1 MVALL
6 PLISAL
12 PKESMEGLPDYF
24 GKAFIF
30 GVMAA
35 HEASLDN
42 DHERLQK
49 IYPIVFIGALSA
61 YQNLVKELTGWTD
74 ESRIIFS
81 SEPLEDLLTLS
92 GFIKIYSELFENPQ
106 LWEVCQKTWDTYFQ
120 QVDPQPFLKQI
131 LAISEYRDVAG
142 YLMPRAIIRT
152 NWDMGLRQKL
162 EERGLNV
169 DIFSYRFDD
178 QELPINH
185 NSALIR
191 VLSRQPDILTANAKE
206 IFFAVYLSK
215 HPAAAGLSFPD
226 RWEIVRQIEREE
238 NRAST
243 G

>member
-1 MVALL
+1 
-6 PLISAL
+6 
-12 PKESMEGLPDYF
+12 
-24 GKAFIF
+24 
-30 GVMAA
+30 
-35 HEASLDN
+35 
-42 DHERLQK
+42 
-49 IYPIVFIGALSA
+49 
-61 YQNLVKELTGWTD
+61 
-74 ESRIIFS
+74 
-81 SEPLEDLLTLS
+81 
-92 GFIKIYSELFENPQ
+92 
-106 LWEVCQKTWDTYFQ
+106 
-120 QVDPQPFLKQI
+120 
-131 LAISEYRDVAG
+131 
-142 YLMPRAIIRT
+142 
-152 NWDMGLRQKL
+152 MGLRQKL